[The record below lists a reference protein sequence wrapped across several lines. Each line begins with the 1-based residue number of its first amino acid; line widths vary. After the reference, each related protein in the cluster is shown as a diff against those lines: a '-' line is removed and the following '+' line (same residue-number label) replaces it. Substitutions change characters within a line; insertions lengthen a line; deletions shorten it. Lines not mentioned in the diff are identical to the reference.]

1 MGLIK
6 TGRRGHA
13 AVVGRFPLGAHR
25 GGHVVKTGDI
35 GRSQRVDG
43 DNRVEERLIAVGQR
57 LGAPLLHRGVAGD
70 VEPVEE
76 LVIGIELGG
85 EALVDILL
93 ALDDTVVVEDAQCC
107 EDVSLVVAALHSN
120 VMLHAPTVVEHLFIP
135 VGVLTI
141 VVVRLQERVGDV
153 AQIFVIG
160 NILRC
165 VEEVGFLAKTL
176 VDCFQRVADMS
187 LAATVGAVSSSDQHH
202 AVTSLGTID
211 SSRSGIL
218 QHLHRLDERRIE
230 VLDVVDLQT
239 INDEQ
244 RSVVTI
250 GTVATHTDL
259 GTSTRRTT
267 VDDLHT
273 CDLALQ
279 GSTGIGRGEVLDG
292 VAAHRSHGTGQVALF
307 LHTITD
313 DHHIIE
319 RPVVFL

>member
-35 GRSQRVDG
+35 GRGQRVDG
-43 DNRVEERLIAVGQR
+43 DDRVEERLITVGQR

-76 LVIGIELGG
+76 LVIGIELCG

-93 ALDDTVVVEDAQCC
+93 AFDDTVVVEDAQCC
-107 EDVSLVVAALHSN
+107 EDVSLVVAALYGDD
-120 VMLHAPTVVEHLFIP
+120 VLYTPTVVEHLFIP
-135 VGVLTI
+135 VGILPM

-153 AQIFVIG
+153 AQILVIG
-160 NILRC
+160 DILGC

-250 GTVATHTDL
+250 GTVATHTNL
-259 GTSTRRTT
+259 GTGSRRTT

-273 CDLALQ
+273 SDLALQ
-279 GSTGIGRGEVLDG
+279 GCTCVARGEILDS
-292 VAAHRSHGTGQVALF
+292 VATHGGHSTGQVALL

-313 DHHIIE
+313 DDDIVE
-319 RPVVFL
+319 CTVVFL

>member
-1 MGLIK
+1 MDLIK

-107 EDVSLVVAALHSN
+107 EDVSLVVAALYGD
-120 VMLHAPTVVEHLFIP
+120 VVLYTPTVVEHLFIP

-153 AQIFVIG
+153 AQILVIG

-176 VDCFQRVADMS
+176 VDCFQRVADMGRTT
-187 LAATVGAVSSSDQHH
+187 TVGTIARGNQHH
-202 AVTSLGTID
+202 TITGLSTID
-211 SSRSGIL
+211 SSGSGIL
-218 QHLHRLDERRIE
+218 QHLHRLDQRGIE
-230 VLDVVDLQT
+230 ILDVVDLQT
-239 INDEQ
+239 VNDQQ
-244 RSVVTI
+244 RSIVTI

-273 CDLALQ
+273 SDLALQ
-279 GSTGIGRGEVLDG
+279 GCTCVARGEILDS
-292 VAAHRSHGTGQVALF
+292 VATHGGHSTGQVALL

-313 DHHIIE
+313 DDDIVE
-319 RPVVFL
+319 CTVVFL